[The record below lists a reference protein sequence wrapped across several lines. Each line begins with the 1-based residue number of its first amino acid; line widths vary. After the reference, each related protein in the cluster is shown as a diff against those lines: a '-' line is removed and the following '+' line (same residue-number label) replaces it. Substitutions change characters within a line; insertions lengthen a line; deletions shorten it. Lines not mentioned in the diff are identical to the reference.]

1 MDGGWRKGVG
11 ENRQFGE
18 TLGEVNSDKSTHS
31 HKIHTPMR
39 ITSRILMRILGF
51 KDVDE
56 DELG

>member
-1 MDGGWRKGVG
+1 MKK
-11 ENRQFGE
+11 
-18 TLGEVNSDKSTHS
+18 NSDKSTYS